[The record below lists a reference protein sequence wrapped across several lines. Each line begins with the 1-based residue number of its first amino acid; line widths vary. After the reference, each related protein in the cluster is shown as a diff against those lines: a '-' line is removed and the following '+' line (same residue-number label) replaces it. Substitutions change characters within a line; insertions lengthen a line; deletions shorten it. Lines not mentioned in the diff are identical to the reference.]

1 MDQAE
6 SILDQLLKF
15 TAQLAEFENDPQV
28 DTKALSNACIRRL
41 DDLKQLMPQQRENSR
56 AAASSAVLEKM
67 RDLYTRT
74 QVCLEI
80 LERKNNRVAAK
91 LQSLSRTKQA
101 ISAYNTRR
109 DRNRSIGGQINRRLN
124 RLFGASAQ
132 IRFYPLTDSPMLL
145 PVRPPGEKP
154 V

>member
-1 MDQAE
+1 MESNESCWMDQAE

-28 DTKALSNACIRRL
+28 DAKALSNACIRRL
-41 DDLKQLMPQQRENSR
+41 EDLKQLMPQQRKNSR
-56 AAASSAVLEKM
+56 EASTAVLEKM

-80 LERKNNRVAAK
+80 LERKNNRVSAK

-101 ISAYNTRR
+101 IGAYTTRP
-109 DRNRSIGGQINRRLN
+109 DRNR
-124 RLFGASAQ
+124 
-132 IRFYPLTDSPMLL
+132 
-145 PVRPPGEKP
+145 
-154 V
+154 

>member
-1 MDQAE
+1 MESNESCWMDQAE

-28 DTKALSNACIRRL
+28 DAKALSNACIRRL
-41 DDLKQLMPQQRENSR
+41 DDLKQLMPQERGNSR
-56 AAASSAVLEKM
+56 PASSEVLEKM

-101 ISAYNTRR
+101 ISAYTTRR
-109 DRNRSIGGQINRRLN
+109 DRNR
-124 RLFGASAQ
+124 
-132 IRFYPLTDSPMLL
+132 
-145 PVRPPGEKP
+145 
-154 V
+154 

>member
-1 MDQAE
+1 MGSNESCWMDQAE

-28 DTKALSNACIRRL
+28 DAKALSDACVRRL
-41 DDLKQLMPQQRENSR
+41 DDLKRLVPQKLRKSPVAGNE
-56 AAASSAVLEKM
+56 VLEKM

-91 LQSLSRTKQA
+91 LQSLSKTKQA
-101 ISAYNTRR
+101 ISAYTTRR
-109 DRNRSIGGQINRRLN
+109 DRNR
-124 RLFGASAQ
+124 
-132 IRFYPLTDSPMLL
+132 
-145 PVRPPGEKP
+145 
-154 V
+154 

>member
-1 MDQAE
+1 MERSESCWTDQAE

-28 DTKALSNACIRRL
+28 DAKALSDACIRRL
-41 DDLKQLMPQQRENSR
+41 DDLKRLVPQKLRKSPVAGNE
-56 AAASSAVLEKM
+56 VLEKM

-91 LQSLSRTKQA
+91 LESLSRTRHA
-101 ISAYNTRR
+101 VTAYTTRQGH
-109 DRNRSIGGQINRRLN
+109 NR
-124 RLFGASAQ
+124 
-132 IRFYPLTDSPMLL
+132 
-145 PVRPPGEKP
+145 
-154 V
+154 

>member
-15 TAQLAEFENDPQV
+15 TAQLAELENDPHV
-28 DTKALSNACIRRL
+28 DAKALSNACIRRL
-41 DDLKQLMPQQRENSR
+41 DDLKLLMPQERGSPL
-56 AAASSAVLEKM
+56 AARSEVLEKM

-91 LQSLSRTKQA
+91 LQSLSRTRQA
-101 ISAYNTRR
+101 LSAYTTRGGH
-109 DRNRSIGGQINRRLN
+109 DR
-124 RLFGASAQ
+124 
-132 IRFYPLTDSPMLL
+132 
-145 PVRPPGEKP
+145 
-154 V
+154 

>member
-1 MDQAE
+1 MESNESCWMDQAE

-28 DTKALSNACIRRL
+28 DAKALSDACIRRL
-41 DDLKQLMPQQRENSR
+41 DDLKQLMPQEGRNSR
-56 AAASSAVLEKM
+56 AARSEVLEKM
-67 RDLYTRT
+67 RNLYTRT

-101 ISAYNTRR
+101 IGAYTTRP
-109 DRNRSIGGQINRRLN
+109 DRNR
-124 RLFGASAQ
+124 
-132 IRFYPLTDSPMLL
+132 
-145 PVRPPGEKP
+145 
-154 V
+154 